1 MLYGQQ
7 SDMLSLGTVH
17 SEFPPSF
24 YVYVLI
30 PSACNASCDSNFL
43 WSEQPPSV
51 HLQSNICVILVP
63 LTLQMN
69 YFFC

>member
-1 MLYGQQ
+1 
-7 SDMLSLGTVH
+7 MLSLGTVH

-30 PSACNASCDSNFL
+30 PSACNASCDSK
-43 WSEQPPSV
+43 
-51 HLQSNICVILVP
+51 LQQNNP
-63 LTLQMN
+63 LSSPANATFVLFYATYSSDD